1 MKTLIDH
8 LSQYADYHRDPRN
21 IHTHFVG
28 VPMIMFAV
36 VILLSRPTW
45 MVGAVPVSPAL
56 LAALA
61 ASVFYF
67 RLDMRFGLA
76 MAALLA
82 AMLVGGQWVAAQ
94 TLAVWLAT
102 GIGLFAVGWVIQFVG
117 HYYEGRKPAF
127 VDDLVGLIVGPLFV
141 VAEWAFALGLR
152 KEVQAAVEARC
163 ACVPGNRLPPILS
176 KRCFR
181 ALLVHCCASGLD
193 GLARASTAPA
203 HTAPSA
209 TSAHR

>member
-152 KEVQAAVEARC
+152 KEVQAAARWVSAAAFC
-163 ACVPGNRLPPILS
+163 TTARPRTPPPAPPA
-176 KRCFR
+176 RTGR
-181 ALLVHCCASGLD
+181 AGPPAA
-193 GLARASTAPA
+193 ARPA
-203 HTAPSA
+203 G
-209 TSAHR
+209 

>member
-36 VILLSRPTW
+36 VVLLSRPAW
-45 MVGAVPVSPAL
+45 IAGDLPVTPAL
-56 LAALA
+56 FCALA
-61 ASVFYF
+61 ACVFYF
-67 RLDMRFGLA
+67 RLDTRFGLA

-82 AMLVGGQWVAAQ
+82 AMLAVAQWVAAQ
-94 TLAVWLAT
+94 SLVVWLAT
-102 GIGLFAVGWVIQFVG
+102 GICMFAVGWVIQFIG

-152 KEVQAAVEARC
+152 KEVQAAVEARSGP
-163 ACVPGNRLPPILS
+163 VRL
-176 KRCFR
+176 R
-181 ALLVHCCASGLD
+181 AGQA
-193 GLARASTAPA
+193 AA
-203 HTAPSA
+203 
-209 TSAHR
+209 

>member
-8 LSQYADYHRDPRN
+8 LTQFADDHRDPRI
-21 IHTHFVG
+21 IHTHVVG
-28 VPMIMFAV
+28 VPMIMCAV

-117 HYYEGRKPAF
+117 HYFEGRKPAF
-127 VDDLVGLIVGPLFV
+127 VDDVMGLLVGPLFV
-141 VAEWAFALGLR
+141 VAEWGFALGLR
-152 KEVQAAVEARC
+152 AEVQHAVEQR
-163 ACVPGNRLPPILS
+163 
-176 KRCFR
+176 
-181 ALLVHCCASGLD
+181 SGPVRRRDL
-193 GLARASTAPA
+193 RQTA
-203 HTAPSA
+203 
-209 TSAHR
+209 

>member
-36 VILLSRPTW
+36 VVLLSRPAW
-45 MVGAVPVSPAL
+45 MVGDLPLTPAL
-56 LAALA
+56 LCALA
-61 ASVFYF
+61 ASIFYM
-67 RLDMRFGLA
+67 RLDTRFGLT
-76 MAALLA
+76 MAAILA
-82 AMLVGGQWVAAQ
+82 GMLAVAQWLAVQ
-94 TLAVWLAT
+94 SLAVWLGA

-127 VDDLVGLIVGPLFV
+127 VDDLMGLLVGPLFV

-152 KEVQAAVEARC
+152 KDVQAAIEARSG
-163 ACVPGNRLPPILS
+163 P
-176 KRCFR
+176 
-181 ALLVHCCASGLD
+181 VHLRTG
-193 GLARASTAPA
+193 
-203 HTAPSA
+203 
-209 TSAHR
+209 

>member
-36 VILLSRPTW
+36 VVLLSRPAW
-45 MVGAVPVSPAL
+45 MAGELPVTPAL
-56 LAALA
+56 FCALA
-61 ASVFYF
+61 SCIFYF
-67 RLDMRFGLA
+67 RLDARFGLA

-82 AMLVGGQWVAAQ
+82 AMLAVAQWVAAQ
-94 TLAVWLAT
+94 GLAMWLAT
-102 GIGLFAVGWVIQFVG
+102 GIGMFLVGWVIQFVG

-152 KEVQAAVEARC
+152 KEVQAAIEQRSGPVRRRE
-163 ACVPGNRLPPILS
+163 G
-176 KRCFR
+176 R
-181 ALLVHCCASGLD
+181 AA
-193 GLARASTAPA
+193 A
-203 HTAPSA
+203 
-209 TSAHR
+209 

>member
-1 MKTLIDH
+1 MKTLTDH

-36 VILLSRPTW
+36 VVLLSRPAW
-45 MVGAVPVSPAL
+45 LLGELPVTPAL

-61 ASVFYF
+61 SCIFYF
-67 RLDMRFGLA
+67 RLDTRFGLA

-82 AMLVGGQWVAAQ
+82 AMLTVAQWVAAQ
-94 TLAVWLAT
+94 STPVWLAT
-102 GIGLFAVGWVIQFVG
+102 GIGMFAVGWVIQFVG

-127 VDDLVGLIVGPLFV
+127 VDDLVGLIIGPLFV

-152 KEVQAAVEARC
+152 KDVQAAIEAR
-163 ACVPGNRLPPILS
+163 
-176 KRCFR
+176 
-181 ALLVHCCASGLD
+181 SGPVRVRT
-193 GLARASTAPA
+193 GQAAV
-203 HTAPSA
+203 
-209 TSAHR
+209 

>member
-8 LSQYADYHRDPRN
+8 LAQYADYHRDPRN

-61 ASVFYF
+61 ASAFYF

-102 GIGLFAVGWVIQFVG
+102 GIGLFAVVILLSRPTWMAG
-117 HYYEGRKPAF
+117 ALPLSPALVAALAASVF
-127 VDDLVGLIVGPLFV
+127 YFRLDMRFGLAMAALLAAMLVGGPW
-141 VAEWAFALGLR
+141 VAAQTL
-152 KEVQAAVEARC
+152 AV
-163 ACVPGNRLPPILS
+163 
-176 KRCFR
+176 
-181 ALLVHCCASGLD
+181 
-193 GLARASTAPA
+193 
-203 HTAPSA
+203 
-209 TSAHR
+209 

>member
-8 LSQYADYHRDPRN
+8 LAQYADYHRDPRN

-36 VILLSRPTW
+36 VVLLSRPAW
-45 MVGAVPVSPAL
+45 MVGDLPVTPAL
-56 LAALA
+56 LCALA
-61 ASVFYF
+61 SSIFYV

-76 MAALLA
+76 MATLLA
-82 AMLVGGQWVAAQ
+82 AMLALAQWVAVQ
-94 TLAVWLAT
+94 SLAVWLAT

-127 VDDLVGLIVGPLFV
+127 VDDLMGLIIGPLFV

-152 KEVQAAVEARC
+152 KEVQAAVEQRSGP
-163 ACVPGNRLPPILS
+163 VRL
-176 KRCFR
+176 RTGR
-181 ALLVHCCASGLD
+181 AA
-193 GLARASTAPA
+193 A
-203 HTAPSA
+203 
-209 TSAHR
+209 

>member
-8 LSQYADYHRDPRN
+8 LAQYAAYHRDPRN

-45 MVGAVPVSPAL
+45 MVGELPLSPAL
-56 LAALA
+56 FGALA
-61 ASVFYF
+61 SCVFYF
-67 RLDMRFGLA
+67 RLDTRFGLV

-82 AMLVGGQWVAAQ
+82 AMLAGGQWVAMQ
-94 TLAVWLAT
+94 SLAVWLGT

-152 KEVQAAVEARC
+152 NEVQAAIEQRSGPV
-163 ACVPGNRLPPILS
+163 RL
-176 KRCFR
+176 
-181 ALLVHCCASGLD
+181 
-193 GLARASTAPA
+193 
-203 HTAPSA
+203 HTGGRLHKGSF
-209 TSAHR
+209 

>member
-21 IHTHFVG
+21 IRTHFVG

-36 VILLSRPTW
+36 VVLLSRPAW
-45 MVGAVPVSPAL
+45 MVAGLPVTPAL
-56 LAALA
+56 LCALA
-61 ASVFYF
+61 SSLFYL
-67 RLDMRFGLA
+67 RLDARFGLA

-82 AMLVGGQWVAAQ
+82 AMLVAGHWVALQ
-94 TLAVWLAT
+94 SMAVWLT
-102 GIGLFAVGWVIQFVG
+102 MGIGLFAVGWVIQFVG

-152 KEVQAAVEARC
+152 KEVQAAIEQR
-163 ACVPGNRLPPILS
+163 
-176 KRCFR
+176 
-181 ALLVHCCASGLD
+181 SGSERRRQQ
-193 GLARASTAPA
+193 GQTADRSGV
-203 HTAPSA
+203 SA
-209 TSAHR
+209 Q

>member
-36 VILLSRPTW
+36 VVLLSRPAW
-45 MVGAVPVSPAL
+45 MVGELPLSPAL
-56 LAALA
+56 FAALA
-61 ASVFYF
+61 ACLFYF
-67 RLDMRFGLA
+67 RLDARFGVA

-82 AMLVGGQWVAAQ
+82 AMLAVAQWLAAQ
-94 TLAVWLAT
+94 TLTVWLGA
-102 GIGLFAVGWVIQFVG
+102 GVGLFVVGWVIQFVG

-152 KEVQAAVEARC
+152 KEVQAAVEQRSGP
-163 ACVPGNRLPPILS
+163 VRLRTGPQ
-176 KRCFR
+176 
-181 ALLVHCCASGLD
+181 AA
-193 GLARASTAPA
+193 A
-203 HTAPSA
+203 HPQ
-209 TSAHR
+209 